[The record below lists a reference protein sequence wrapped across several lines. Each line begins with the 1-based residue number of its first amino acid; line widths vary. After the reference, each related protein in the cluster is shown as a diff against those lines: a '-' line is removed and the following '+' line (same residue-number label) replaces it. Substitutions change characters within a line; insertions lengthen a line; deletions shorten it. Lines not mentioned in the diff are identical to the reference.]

1 MAESHV
7 VSGLIAK
14 RSEMAGLIEHHQKAI
29 ARLAA
34 DLTHMDATI
43 KLFCPDFDLRT
54 VRAKAH
60 RRRSPQFTPG
70 ECQRLVLEIFR
81 EACGA
86 ELSSRQ
92 IAERIIQHKGL
103 ESSMEVIEQMQKTVL
118 GVLRRL
124 ENKLIQLTGKTGKAQ
139 FWRLIGEIA

>member
-7 VSGLIAK
+7 VSGLVAK
-14 RSEMAGLIEHHQKAI
+14 RSEMAGLIDHHQKSI
-29 ARLAA
+29 IRLSA
-34 DLTHMDATI
+34 DLAHLDATI
-43 KLFCPDFDLRT
+43 KLFSPDFDLRT

-60 RRRSPQFTPG
+60 RRRSSLFSPG

-81 EACGA
+81 EAGGT

-92 IAERIIQHKGL
+92 IAESLVQRKGL
-103 ESSMEVIEQMQKTVL
+103 ENSTQTIEQMQKTAV

-124 ENKLIQLTGKTGKAQ
+124 ENNLIQLTGKTGKAQ
-139 FWRLIGEIA
+139 FWRLLGEIT

>member
-34 DLTHMDATI
+34 DLTHVDATI
-43 KLFCPDFDLRT
+43 KLFSPEVDLRT
-54 VRAKAH
+54 VRAKTH
-60 RRRSPQFTPG
+60 RVRNQYFKPG
-70 ECQRLVLEIFR
+70 ECQRLILEIYQD
-81 EACGA
+81 AAGQ

-92 IAERIIQHKGL
+92 VAEQMVLRKGF
-103 ESSMEVIEQMQKTVL
+103 ENTSDMIEQMQKNAVAVL
-118 GVLRRL
+118 HRL
-124 ENKLIQLTGKTGKAQ
+124 EGKLFQLGNGIGRAQ
-139 FWRLIGEIA
+139 TWALIS